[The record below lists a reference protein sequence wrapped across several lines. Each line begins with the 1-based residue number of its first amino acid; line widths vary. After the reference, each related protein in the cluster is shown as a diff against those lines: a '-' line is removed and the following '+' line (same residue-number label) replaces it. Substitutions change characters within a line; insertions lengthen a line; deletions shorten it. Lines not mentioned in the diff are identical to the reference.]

1 MMSGFICKF
10 RFVVLLLAV
19 CFSNTVSAANIEK
32 LAKGKWLQLTT
43 KDFQIITDLNEKKA
57 RILIN
62 DLEAYRYFLIELMGV
77 QLQPNLDPLQVL
89 ALGSSSSFKHM
100 GLPKTWAGVFVIQ
113 PDRYYAIAN
122 VDNYS
127 DDLKKPSFGRQVL
140 LHEYTHFMH
149 KFSVNRLPHP
159 LWVQEGKAEYLGTFK
174 FDGEKIYLGN
184 PKAIM
189 FRTYGLYTNAGK
201 LKIDAEKIFKTK
213 QLPMQSTRMSDQ
225 AEVDQFYARAF
236 FIMHYINS
244 SPELRQGLEAY
255 LSAVKDG
262 KNEEESLAQAFNQ
275 SFTEFD
281 KSVTDY
287 VLNGLWMRV
296 LSPKAGNIIFPVPE
310 VNVTKL
316 DAASFKSKVTHFI
329 SE

>member
-1 MMSGFICKF
+1 MSGFI
-10 RFVVLLLAV
+10 RILRSILLLLIVSFPAV
-19 CFSNTVSAANIEK
+19 ALGANIDK
-32 LAKGKWLQLTT
+32 LANGKWLQLTT

-62 DLEAYRYFLIELMGV
+62 DLEAYRYFLIELTGV
-77 QLQPNLDPLQVL
+77 KLQPNLDPLQIL

-100 GLPKTWAGVFVIQ
+100 NLPKTWAGVFVIQ
-113 PDRYYAIAN
+113 PDRYYSIAN

-149 KFSVNRLPHP
+149 KFSLNRLPHP

-189 FRTYGLYTNAGK
+189 FRTYGLYTSAGR
-201 LKIDAEKIFKTK
+201 LQIDAEKIMKTK
-213 QLPMQSTRMSDQ
+213 QLPIQSTKMSDRI
-225 AEVDQFYARAF
+225 EIDQFYARAF

-244 SPELRQGLEAY
+244 SPELRQGLEVY
-255 LSAVKDG
+255 LAAVKDG
-262 KNEEESLAQAFNQ
+262 KNEDESLAQAFNQ
-275 SFTEFD
+275 NFPEFE

-287 VLNGLWMRV
+287 VLNGLLMRV
-296 LSPKAGNIIFPVPE
+296 LSPKAGNIIFPVPD
-310 VNVTKL
+310 VKITKL
-316 DAASFKSKVTHFI
+316 DAETFKSKIGFFI
-329 SE
+329 TE

>member
-1 MMSGFICKF
+1 MMSGFI
-10 RFVVLLLAV
+10 RILRSILLLLAV
-19 CFSNTVSAANIEK
+19 SFPAVALGANIEK

-57 RILIN
+57 RVLIN

-77 QLQPNLDPLQVL
+77 QLQPNLDPLQIL

-100 GLPKTWAGVFVIQ
+100 NLPKTWAGVFVIQ
-113 PDRYYAIAN
+113 PDRYYSIAN

-149 KFSVNRLPHP
+149 KFSLNRLPHP

-189 FRTYGLYTNAGK
+189 FRTYGLYTSAGR
-201 LKIDAEKIFKTK
+201 LQIDAEKIMKTK
-213 QLPMQSTRMSDQ
+213 QLPIQSTKMSDRV
-225 AEVDQFYARAF
+225 EIDQFYARAF

-244 SPELRQGLEAY
+244 SPELRQGLEVY
-255 LSAVKDG
+255 LAAVKDG
-262 KNEEESLAQAFNQ
+262 KNEDDSLAQAFNQ
-275 SFTEFD
+275 NFSEFD
-281 KSVTDY
+281 ASVTDY

-296 LSPKAGNIIFPVPE
+296 LSPKAGNITFPVPD
-310 VNVTKL
+310 VKITKL
-316 DAASFKSKVTHFI
+316 DAETFKSKVGFFI
-329 SE
+329 TE

>member
-10 RFVVLLLAV
+10 RSVLLLLAV
-19 CFSNTVSAANIEK
+19 CFPITVSAANVEK

-57 RILIN
+57 RVLIN

-174 FDGEKIYLGN
+174 FDGEKN
-184 PKAIM
+184 
-189 FRTYGLYTNAGK
+189 
-201 LKIDAEKIFKTK
+201 
-213 QLPMQSTRMSDQ
+213 
-225 AEVDQFYARAF
+225 
-236 FIMHYINS
+236 
-244 SPELRQGLEAY
+244 
-255 LSAVKDG
+255 
-262 KNEEESLAQAFNQ
+262 
-275 SFTEFD
+275 
-281 KSVTDY
+281 
-287 VLNGLWMRV
+287 
-296 LSPKAGNIIFPVPE
+296 
-310 VNVTKL
+310 
-316 DAASFKSKVTHFI
+316 DAA
-329 SE
+329 